1 MAGHA
6 TRIVFPRLIS
16 TACRRRSL
24 RSQVLGLLF
33 ARQKVATAET
43 AHCRMYTTTG
53 VHVYVRERGRH
64 VCMHTLDIHQR
75 VHIVVLTPPVN
86 CRRDC
91 WKPHSPDRVYHREE
105 QSFFLHPPLGFPK
118 SRFSRR
124 ICAIF
129 LAASE

>member
-6 TRIVFPRLIS
+6 TRIVFSRLIS

-43 AHCRMYTTTG
+43 AHRRMHTTTG
-53 VHVYVRERGRH
+53 VYVYVWGGRY
-64 VCMHTLDIHQR
+64 VCMHTLDIRQR
-75 VHIVVLTPPVN
+75 VHIMVLTPPVN
-86 CRRDC
+86 CRCDC
-91 WKPHSPDRVYHREE
+91 WKPHSPGRVYHREE
-105 QSFFLHPPLGFPK
+105 QSFFFHPPLGFPK

-124 ICAIF
+124 ICAMF